1 MLRRRIRRF
10 ANERWAS
17 SLTVDER
24 AGLAGGTRNH
34 KVLRR
39 LASDGVEGGA

>member
-1 MLRRRIRRF
+1 MLRKRIRRF
-10 ANERWAS
+10 ANERWAP

-24 AGLAGGTRNH
+24 AELAGGTRNH